1 MDAIGFYQEN
11 IDHDESVYH
20 KMERAHALNEQDDT
34 SNKLNSH
41 TAPQYEDEYEDVDNE
56 VNSKIQEFKVSLY
69 I

>member
-1 MDAIGFYQEN
+1 
-11 IDHDESVYH
+11 
-20 KMERAHALNEQDDT
+20 MERAHALNEQDDT